1 MKRGFL
7 LLISVVVMS
16 AAMAVTTQA
25 AEQRTIQVTGTSSE
39 EVAPDCVKLEVC
51 LKEYADSG
59 RVSIDKVE
67 EEFFA
72 QLKALGIAGDKIK
85 KTDVRDMRGV
95 PPFRADMRRD
105 VAFKRPAIRAGVL
118 QRHVKDSSA
127 IRRRAP
133 RFRDQRRAYEVTLN
147 DFSMVDKIKNA
158 LDRRMVGNIYVADI
172 SSSKLD
178 EYRSEV
184 RAEALAKA
192 TDGAHDIAETAGVKL
207 GDVVSVVVHPD
218 QRHDKAD
225 CKQGVIKLRSS
236 VTATFA
242 IK

>member
-1 MKRGFL
+1 MKRRLL
-7 LLISVVVMS
+7 LLISVVAMS
-16 AAMAVTTQA
+16 TAMAVATQA

-39 EVAPDCVKLEVC
+39 EIAPDCVRLNVC
-51 LKEYADSG
+51 LKGYADSG
-59 RVSIDKVE
+59 RVSIYKVE
-67 EEFFA
+67 EDFFTR
-72 QLKALGIAGDKIK
+72 LKALGISGDKIK
-85 KTDVRDMRGV
+85 KIDVRYMRNV
-95 PPFRADMRRD
+95 PPVRLGGRRD
-105 VAFKRPAIRAGVL
+105 AAFRRPAL
-118 QRHVKDSSA
+118 QRHVKDSSV

-133 RFRDQRRAYEVTLN
+133 RFRGQRRAYEVTLN
-147 DFSMVDKIKNA
+147 DFSMVDKIKKA
-158 LDRRMVGNIYVADI
+158 LDRRMVGNINVADI

-192 TDGAHDIAETAGVKL
+192 TDGARDIAEAAGVKL
-207 GDVVSVVVHPD
+207 GDVVNVVVHPD

-225 CKQGVIKLRSS
+225 CKQGVIKLCSS

>member
-39 EVAPDCVKLEVC
+39 EVAPECVKLVVC

-85 KTDVRDMRGV
+85 KTDVRGMRGV

-127 IRRRAP
+127 IRRRA
-133 RFRDQRRAYEVTLN
+133 YEVTLN

-158 LDRRMVGNIYVADI
+158 LDRRMVGNINVADI

-184 RAEALAKA
+184 RAGALAKA
-192 TDGAHDIAETAGVKL
+192 ADGARDIAETAGVKL

>member
-39 EVAPDCVKLEVC
+39 EVAPDCVKLVVC

-85 KTDVRDMRGV
+85 KTDVRGMRGV

-127 IRRRAP
+127 IRRRA
-133 RFRDQRRAYEVTLN
+133 YEVTLN

-158 LDRRMVGNIYVADI
+158 LDRRMVGNINVADI

-184 RAEALAKA
+184 RAGALAKA
-192 TDGAHDIAETAGVKL
+192 ADGARDIAETAGVKL

>member
-1 MKRGFL
+1 MKRRFL
-7 LLISVVVMS
+7 LLISVVAMS

-72 QLKALGIAGDKIK
+72 QLKALGISGDKIK
-85 KTDVRDMRGV
+85 KIDVRYMRNV
-95 PPFRADMRRD
+95 PPVRLGGRRD
-105 VAFKRPAIRAGVL
+105 AAFRRPAL
-118 QRHVKDSSA
+118 QRHVKDSSV
-127 IRRRAP
+127 IRRRVP
-133 RFRDQRRAYEVTLN
+133 RFCGQRRAYEVTLN
-147 DFSMVDKIKNA
+147 DFSLVDKIKKA
-158 LDRRMVGNIYVADI
+158 LDRRMVGNINVADI

-184 RAEALAKA
+184 RAGALAKA
-192 TDGAHDIAETAGVKL
+192 TDGARDIAETAGVKL

>member
-1 MKRGFL
+1 
-7 LLISVVVMS
+7 MS

-72 QLKALGIAGDKIK
+72 QLKALGISGDKIK
-85 KTDVRDMRGV
+85 KIDVRYMRNV
-95 PPFRADMRRD
+95 PPVRLGGRRD
-105 VAFKRPAIRAGVL
+105 AAFRRPAL
-118 QRHVKDSSA
+118 QRHVKDSSV
-127 IRRRAP
+127 IRRRVP
-133 RFRDQRRAYEVTLN
+133 RFCGQRRAYEVTLN
-147 DFSMVDKIKNA
+147 DFSLVDKIKKA
-158 LDRRMVGNIYVADI
+158 LDRRMVGNINVADI

-184 RAEALAKA
+184 RAGALAKA
-192 TDGAHDIAETAGVKL
+192 TDGARDIAETAGVKL

>member
-1 MKRGFL
+1 MKRRFL
-7 LLISVVVMS
+7 LLISVVAMS

-67 EEFFA
+67 EDFFTR
-72 QLKALGIAGDKIK
+72 LKALGISGDKIK
-85 KTDVRDMRGV
+85 KIDVRYMRNV
-95 PPFRADMRRD
+95 PPVRLGGRRD
-105 VAFKRPAIRAGVL
+105 AAFRRPAL
-118 QRHVKDSSA
+118 QRHVKDSSD
-127 IRRRAP
+127 IRRRVP
-133 RFRDQRRAYEVTLN
+133 RFCGQRRAYEVTLN
-147 DFSMVDKIKNA
+147 DFSLVDKIKKA
-158 LDRRMVGNIYVADI
+158 LDRRMVGNINVADI

-192 TDGAHDIAETAGVKL
+192 TDGARDIAEAAGVKL
-207 GDVVSVVVHPD
+207 GDVVNVVVHPD

>member
-1 MKRGFL
+1 MKRRFL
-7 LLISVVVMS
+7 LLISVVAMS

-59 RVSIDKVE
+59 RVSID
-67 EEFFA
+67 
-72 QLKALGIAGDKIK
+72 ISGDKIK
-85 KTDVRDMRGV
+85 KTDVRGMRGV

-133 RFRDQRRAYEVTLN
+133 RFRGQRRAYEVTLN
-147 DFSMVDKIKNA
+147 DFSMVDKIKKA
-158 LDRRMVGNIYVADI
+158 LDRRMVGNINVADI

-184 RAEALAKA
+184 RAGALAKA
-192 TDGAHDIAETAGVKL
+192 ADGACDIAETAGVKL
-207 GDVVSVVVHPD
+207 GDVVCVVVHPD

>member
-1 MKRGFL
+1 MKRRLL
-7 LLISVVVMS
+7 LLISVVAMS
-16 AAMAVTTQA
+16 TAMAVATQA

-39 EVAPDCVKLEVC
+39 EIAPDCVRLNVC
-51 LKEYADSG
+51 LKGYADSG

-67 EEFFA
+67 EDFFTR
-72 QLKALGIAGDKIK
+72 LKALGISGDKIK
-85 KTDVRDMRGV
+85 KIDVRYMRNV
-95 PPFRADMRRD
+95 PPVRLGGRRD
-105 VAFKRPAIRAGVL
+105 AAFRRPAL
-118 QRHVKDSSA
+118 QRHVKDSSV
-127 IRRRAP
+127 IRRRVP
-133 RFRDQRRAYEVTLN
+133 RFCGQRRAYEVTLN
-147 DFSMVDKIKNA
+147 DFSLVDKIKKA
-158 LDRRMVGNIYVADI
+158 LDRRMVGNINVADI

-192 TDGAHDIAETAGVKL
+192 TDGARDIAETAGVKL
-207 GDVVSVVVHPD
+207 GDVVCVVVHPD